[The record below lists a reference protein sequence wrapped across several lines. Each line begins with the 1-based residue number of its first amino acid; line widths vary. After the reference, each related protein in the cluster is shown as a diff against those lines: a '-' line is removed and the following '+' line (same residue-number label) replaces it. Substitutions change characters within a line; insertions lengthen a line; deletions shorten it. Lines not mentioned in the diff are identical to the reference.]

1 MSIFIAVF
9 TGFFLLTYYGMVRL
23 LGNLGTT
30 SIQFPKDID
39 VVGPRKEV
47 LSVARAS
54 LRQIFGGISTLLEGY
69 QKHARHGK
77 PYIVYDAS
85 ARQELLLPV
94 EHVSWFASQPDS
106 QLSSYGIRQERHA
119 VKYLHMGI
127 EQTTTMHFIERI
139 SGDSL
144 ARNLHLL
151 QPPIYAELQRCID
164 GIFSSSGTCLED
176 GEWSEVKVYSALED
190 IVFPAMTRALLGLE
204 LSRDKHFLCVFRRYI
219 MALGLGTIFI
229 GELPQL
235 LKSVVARIVRLP
247 LLYYRNKTLGI
258 LTPVV
263 QRELTRL
270 GETPVDKND
279 PKKEYNFI
287 WQCAKVSE
295 KNAVGG
301 MGTRA
306 SAAVIAEW
314 IMSLGFA
321 GSSST
326 VIQATNLLIDMA
338 NCPVEDQVVPR
349 LRQEAQSVLVN
360 HKSDTHDSEANESMW
375 HLATPFKNMPL
386 ADSLIRESLRFH
398 PILIKGLTKEVVSKD
413 GIVLPGSTV
422 RMPAGSWV
430 GVPVLG
436 IHRDER
442 FYTDPQVYQPFRYV
456 DSAEGADAGKP
467 TPTYLGFGYGKHAC
481 PGRWF
486 AVLMLKMIVAY
497 IVLNYDIEAGTVPPK
512 MSVLG
517 DAALPPMST
526 TIRVRKRKA

>member
-1 MSIFIAVF
+1 MDIFNAVL
-9 TGFFLLTYYGMVRL
+9 TGVLLPVLTYYGIVKL
-23 LGNLGTT
+23 LGNLRAS
-30 SIQFPKDID
+30 SIQFPEDID
-39 VVGPRKEV
+39 VVGPRKEF

-69 QKHARHGK
+69 QKHAQHGK

-85 ARQELLLPV
+85 ARQELLLPF

-106 QLSSYGIRQERHA
+106 RLSSYGVRQERHA

-139 SGDSL
+139 SGDAL

-151 QPPIYAELQRCID
+151 QPSMYAELQRCID
-164 GIFSSSGTCLED
+164 RVFGLQE
-176 GEWSEVKVYSALED
+176 GEWTEVKVYSAFEG
-190 IVFPAMTRALLGLE
+190 IIFPAMTRALLGLE
-204 LSRDKHFLCVFRRYI
+204 LSCDEHFLCVFRRYI
-219 MALGLGTIFI
+219 MALGLGTIFV
-229 GELPQL
+229 GELPKL
-235 LKSVVARIVRLP
+235 LKGMVARVVRLP

-270 GETPVDKND
+270 GEMPVDKTN
-279 PKKEYNFI
+279 PNKEYNFI
-287 WQCAKVSE
+287 WQCARVSE
-295 KNAVGG
+295 KNTVGG

-326 VIQATNLLIDMA
+326 VIQATNLLLDMA
-338 NCPVEDQVVPR
+338 NCPAEDQVVPR
-349 LRQEAQSVLVN
+349 LRKEAQSVLEN
-360 HKSDTHDSEANESMW
+360 HKSDAHDNRTNDSMW
-375 HLATPFKNMPL
+375 HLAAPFKNMPL

-398 PILIKGLTKEVVSKD
+398 PILIKGLTKEVVHKD

-442 FYTDPQVYQPFRYV
+442 FYTDPQLYRPFRYV
-456 DSAEGADAGKP
+456 DSAESLDASKP

-486 AVLMLKMIVAY
+486 AVLMLKMIIAY

-517 DAALPPMST
+517 DAALPPIST
-526 TIRVRKRKA
+526 TIRVRRRRA